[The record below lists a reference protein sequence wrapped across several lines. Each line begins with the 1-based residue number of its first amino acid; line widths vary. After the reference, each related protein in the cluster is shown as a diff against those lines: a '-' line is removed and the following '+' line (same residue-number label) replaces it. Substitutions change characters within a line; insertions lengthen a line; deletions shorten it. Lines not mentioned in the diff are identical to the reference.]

1 MNEVIRFALLG
12 LGVGALYAFASQG
25 LIVVYR
31 GTGVLNFSLGATA
44 IAGVFMQ
51 WELHTEH
58 GWPFLLSAVVGVAW
72 SALLGALT
80 HWVIMR
86 PLRRSSSLVRV
97 IATLGV
103 LITIQAAVVIRYGSN
118 PRQVESWL
126 PTDRWTLWGDVG
138 ITVDRL
144 ILLAIGSASALG
156 LWLLYRSSQF
166 GLATE
171 AVSESERSAAAIGLS
186 PNRIALLNWALGS
199 AIAAVAGILVVPIIT
214 LQVTAMTSLILAA
227 LAAALVGDF
236 RSFPIATIAG
246 FAIGIGQAL
255 VGRFA
260 EQEGS
265 GPSLPFLVIIVVLVV
280 RGRSL
285 PLRDHY
291 LQQLPM
297 LGNGRI
303 SWAWALFGC
312 GAVVFVMVTKEAK
325 WVDALTVSLG
335 VAIIL
340 LSIVVLTGYAG
351 QLSLAQAAIAGFGA
365 YVAGRLV
372 AVFDIPFLLGLVA
385 GVVAAV
391 PLGLIFG
398 LPAVRTRGINL
409 AIVTLGL
416 GTTIELML
424 FNNRNYTGG
433 VQGTQ
438 VGNPDLFGFDIGS
451 INHPARYG
459 IFVLA
464 MAMLTVAV
472 VANVRRG
479 RSGRRLIAVRTN
491 ERAAAALG
499 IDVMF
504 AKLFAFAIASAIAA
518 LGGIVLAF
526 RLSSISYESFSNF
539 TSITYVGLALF
550 GGVGQLLGAF
560 VGSTLA
566 TAGINQEILETTWDG
581 VGRWIQLISG
591 IGILLTLLSYKDGVA
606 AQWVKISR
614 VIKKARKW
622 SRPYTIELTD
632 VADVRGALDRDARVP
647 PRTLTIEHLTVRY
660 GAVVAVHDVSYRL
673 EPGTITG
680 LIGPNGAGKTSLI
693 DAISGF
699 TPAEGRVLLDDVDL
713 SKQSPVRRARAG
725 VARSFQSLELFEDST
740 VFENLSVAADPQDLR
755 SYVVDLVWPINPLLP
770 PEVVRAITEFDLDE
784 ELHRDVQDL
793 SYGKRR
799 LLAIARAVA
808 MHPSV
813 LLLDEPAAG
822 LSATESAELARVV
835 RRLAADWGMAILVVE
850 HDMDFVMGVC
860 DQVVVL
866 DFGQLIAAGL
876 ARRGAVRSRRD
887 RRLPRRRQRGRRS
900 TGPPAGSAGRR
911 SVVRHEGTVAGDAQ
925 PEGRLPRAGGRARRQ
940 HHGPARRG
948 GLPARPERCRQDDD
962 AADDRRRAGAGRRRR
977 PVQPRADVHVDA
989 PTDPRRRHRPRHRGT
1004 AGVHEDVGPRQPA
1017 RRRRFGRRCA
1027 GAVPGARAAPVGARR
1042 HALGRRAADARP
1054 RPRAE
1059 PQPVDPARRRALARP
1074 RAAGRRPAARCGPQ
1088 GRRRARDGGADRRAA
1103 RPQGVAVRRPD
1114 VPHGARADPAR
1125 ADRRRGARSGSTRSR
1140 RPTCA
1145 ARRRPRRTTSSGCA
1159 GRTSA
1164 SSGSANGCGSG
1175 SWNG

>member
-25 LIVVYR
+25 LIVIYR

-51 WELHTEH
+51 WELHNEH
-58 GWPFLLSAVVGVAW
+58 GWPFLASAVVGVAW

-103 LITIQAAVVIRYGSN
+103 LITIQAAVVIRYDSN

-126 PTDRWTLWGDVG
+126 PTDRVTLWGDVG

-144 ILLAIGSASALG
+144 ILLGIGSLSAFA

-171 AVSESERSAAAIGLS
+171 AVSESERSAEAIGLS
-186 PNRIALLNWALGS
+186 PNRVALLNWALGS

-214 LQVTAMTSLILAA
+214 LQVTAMTALILAA

-236 RSFPIATIAG
+236 RSFPIATAAG

-255 VGRFA
+255 VGRYGN
-260 EQEGS
+260 QEGL
-265 GPSLPFLVIIVVLVV
+265 GPSLPFLVIIVVLVF

-297 LGNGRI
+297 VGNGRI
-303 SWAWALFGC
+303 SWAWTLFGC

-325 WVDALTVSLG
+325 WIDAITVSLG
-335 VAIIL
+335 VAIVL

-351 QLSLAQAAIAGFGA
+351 QLSLAQYSIAGFGA

-372 AVFDIPFLLGLVA
+372 AVFDIPFLLGLLA
-385 GVVAAV
+385 GVTAAV

-438 VGNPDLFGFDIGS
+438 VGNPDVFGYEIGS

-459 IFVLA
+459 IFVLVMTILA
-464 MAMLTVAV
+464 VAV
-472 VANVRRG
+472 TADVRRG

-499 IDVMF
+499 IDVMV
-504 AKLFAFAIASAIAA
+504 AKLFAFSLASAIAA

-526 RLSSISYESFSNF
+526 RLSSISYQSFSNF
-539 TSITYVGLALF
+539 TSITYVGLALL

-560 VGSTLA
+560 VGSTMA
-566 TAGINQEILETTWDG
+566 TAGVTQEILETTWEG

-591 IGILLTLLSYKDGVA
+591 IAILLTLLTYKDGVA
-606 AQWVKISR
+606 AEWVRMSR
-614 VIKKARKW
+614 QIKKMRKW
-622 SRPYTIELTD
+622 SRPYTIELAD
-632 VADVRGALDRDARVP
+632 VADPRARADHDARVP
-647 PRTLTIEHLTVRY
+647 ARTLTIEGLTVRY

-673 EPGTITG
+673 EPGTVTG

-699 TPAEGRVLLDDVDL
+699 TSAEGRVRLDDRDL
-713 SKQSPVRRARAG
+713 SKQPAMKRARAG
-725 VARSFQSLELFEDST
+725 LARSFQSLELFEDST

-755 SYVVDLVWPINPLLP
+755 SYFVDLIWPVNPPLP
-770 PEVVRAITEFDLDE
+770 PEVVRAIEEFDLDQD
-784 ELHRDVQDL
+784 LHRDVQDL

-822 LSATESAELARVV
+822 LSSTESTELARVV
-835 RRLAADWGMAILVVE
+835 RRLADDWGMAILVVE
-850 HDMDFVMGVC
+850 HDMNFVMGVC

-866 DFGQLIAAGL
+866 DFGRLIASGSPED
-876 ARRGAVRSRRD
+876 VRSDPAVIAAYLGD
-887 RRLPRRRQRGRRS
+887 RSDVEPDAKPDRQS
-900 TGPPAGSAGRR
+900 TSSRPPAA
-911 SVVRHEGTVAGDAQ
+911 VAG
-925 PEGRLPRAGGRARRQ
+925 
-940 HHGPARRG
+940 
-948 GLPARPERCRQDDD
+948 
-962 AADDRRRAGAGRRRR
+962 GA
-977 PVQPRADVHVDA
+977 
-989 PTDPRRRHRPRHRGT
+989 
-1004 AGVHEDVGPRQPA
+1004 
-1017 RRRRFGRRCA
+1017 
-1027 GAVPGARAAPVGARR
+1027 
-1042 HALGRRAADARP
+1042 
-1054 RPRAE
+1054 
-1059 PQPVDPARRRALARP
+1059 
-1074 RAAGRRPAARCGPQ
+1074 
-1088 GRRRARDGGADRRAA
+1088 
-1103 RPQGVAVRRPD
+1103 
-1114 VPHGARADPAR
+1114 
-1125 ADRRRGARSGSTRSR
+1125 S
-1140 RPTCA
+1140 
-1145 ARRRPRRTTSSGCA
+1145 
-1159 GRTSA
+1159 
-1164 SSGSANGCGSG
+1164 
-1175 SWNG
+1175 